1 MNRYTFWVCAGVI
14 GIFVLN
20 VPTPAYADIYQYK
33 DKDGKVVFSDKPP
46 SEADA
51 AGVEEVQL
59 GTTNS
64 AQPPPHIPPA
74 TVSREP
80 EEPRARYSSTI
91 TSPADGSTIPM
102 GPGNFAVTAVL
113 SPPLNSNERALL
125 KMDGEPVGE
134 PQRGSSWQ
142 LRNVFRGEHQLTLE
156 RYNAS
161 GQLVDTSVPVTVYV
175 MRPSIR

>member
-1 MNRYTFWVCAGVI
+1 MNRYAFWVCAWAI
-14 GIFVLN
+14 CTFVQGA
-20 VPTPAYADIYQYK
+20 PFPALADIYQYK
-33 DKDGKVVFSDKPP
+33 DKDGNVVFSDKPP
-46 SEADA
+46 SKADA
-51 AGVEEVQL
+51 EGVEEVQL

-64 AQPPPHIPPA
+64 AQPPPRMPSA

-80 EEPRARYSSTI
+80 EEPRAKYSSTI

-156 RYNAS
+156 RYSAS

>member
-1 MNRYTFWVCAGVI
+1 
-14 GIFVLN
+14 
-20 VPTPAYADIYQYK
+20 
-33 DKDGKVVFSDKPP
+33 
-46 SEADA
+46 
-51 AGVEEVQL
+51 
-59 GTTNS
+59 
-64 AQPPPHIPPA
+64 
-74 TVSREP
+74 
-80 EEPRARYSSTI
+80 
-91 TSPADGSTIPM
+91 M

-156 RYNAS
+156 RYSAS